1 MIGSLLGGIAGLL
14 IPGAGFLTSTIGS
27 AVGGLL
33 SGQDPKD
40 AIKNS
45 LIFGGVN
52 YMFPGVANAL
62 QQSSIGRSA
71 TSALGNMG
79 IGTNK
84 GLAALANTATPAAST
99 STAGSGIAA
108 AAKKA
113 PSVRQVYNMA
123 NLGMGLGSVISPP
136 KDYYP
141 PSHPDYTGEI
151 DRSEF
156 TKNLYANKYTGER
169 YDTVEERN
177 DSERRHAENM
187 GIGTVGRYA
196 RGGYIEGPGT
206 GRSDDIPA
214 QIYQDGV
221 PVQEARLSD
230 GEFVMTE
237 KAVEN
242 GGGAA
247 AMYARM
253 KQLENGGPA

>member
-33 SGQDPKD
+33 SGQSPKD

-62 QQSSIGRSA
+62 QQSSIGKSA

-84 GLAALANTATPAAST
+84 GLAALANTAAPTAST
-99 STAGSGIAA
+99 SAASGIASAASKGPSVKQIYNYANLGSGI
-108 AAKKA
+108 
-113 PSVRQVYNMA
+113 
-123 NLGMGLGSVISPP
+123 GSLLSQDKQGSTEP
-136 KDYYP
+136 
-141 PSHPDYTGEI
+141 HPDYTGEI

-187 GIGTVGRYA
+187 GIGYA

-237 KAVEN
+237 QAVEN

>member
-1 MIGSLLGGIAGLL
+1 MIGSILGGIAGLL
-14 IPGAGFLTSTIGS
+14 IPGGGGFLASTIGS

-62 QQSSIGRSA
+62 QKSSIGRSA

-84 GLAALANTATPAAST
+84 GLAALANTAAPAAST

-123 NLGMGLGSVISPP
+123 NLGMGLGSVLSQD
-136 KDYYP
+136 KQGYTEE
-141 PSHPDYTGEI
+141 HPDYTGEI

-177 DSERRHAENM
+177 ASERRYAEN
-187 GIGTVGRYA
+187 VGLGYA

>member
-1 MIGSLLGGIAGLL
+1 MIGSILGGIAGLL
-14 IPGAGFLTSTIGS
+14 IPGGGGFLASTIGS

-33 SGQDPKD
+33 SGQNPKD

-71 TSALGNMG
+71 TGALGNMG

-84 GLAALANTATPAAST
+84 GLAALTNAAPTAST
-99 STAGSGIAA
+99 SAASGIASA
-108 AAKKA
+108 ASKG
-113 PSVRQVYNMA
+113 PSVRQIYNMV
-123 NLGMGLGSVISPP
+123 NFGSGVGSLLSQDKQGSTEP
-136 KDYYP
+136 
-141 PSHPDYTGEI
+141 HPDYTGEI

-177 DSERRHAENM
+177 ASERRYAED
-187 GIGTVGRYA
+187 IGLGYA

-214 QIYQDGV
+214 QIYQGGV

>member
-1 MIGSLLGGIAGLL
+1 MIGSILGGIAGLL
-14 IPGAGFLTSTIGS
+14 VPGGGGFLASTLGS

-84 GLAALANTATPAAST
+84 GLAALTNAAPTAST
-99 STAGSGIAA
+99 SAASGIASA
-108 AAKKA
+108 ASKG
-113 PSVRQVYNMA
+113 PSVRQIYNMA
-123 NLGMGLGSVISPP
+123 NFGSGVGSLLSQDKQGSTEP
-136 KDYYP
+136 
-141 PSHPDYTGEI
+141 HPDYTGEI

-177 DSERRHAENM
+177 ASERRYAEN
-187 GIGTVGRYA
+187 VGLGYA

>member
-14 IPGAGFLTSTIGS
+14 IPGGGGFLASTIGS

-33 SGQDPKD
+33 SGQNPKD

-71 TSALGNMG
+71 TGALGNMG

-84 GLAALANTATPAAST
+84 GLAALTNAAPTAST
-99 STAGSGIAA
+99 SAASGIASA
-108 AAKKA
+108 ASKG
-113 PSVRQVYNMA
+113 PSVRQIYNMV
-123 NLGMGLGSVISPP
+123 NFGSGVGSLLSQDKQGSTEP
-136 KDYYP
+136 
-141 PSHPDYTGEI
+141 HPDYTGEI

-177 DSERRHAENM
+177 ASERRYAED
-187 GIGTVGRYA
+187 IGLGYA

-214 QIYQDGV
+214 QIYQGGI

>member
-1 MIGSLLGGIAGLL
+1 MIGSILGGIAGLL
-14 IPGAGFLTSTIGS
+14 IPGGGGFLASTIGS

-84 GLAALANTATPAAST
+84 GLAALTNAAPTAST
-99 STAGSGIAA
+99 SAASGIASA
-108 AAKKA
+108 ASKG
-113 PSVRQVYNMA
+113 PSVRQIYNMA
-123 NLGMGLGSVISPP
+123 NFGSGVGSLLSQDKQGSTEP
-136 KDYYP
+136 
-141 PSHPDYTGEI
+141 HPDYTGEI

-177 DSERRHAENM
+177 ASERRYAED
-187 GIGTVGRYA
+187 IGLGYA

-214 QIYQDGV
+214 QIYQGGV

>member
-1 MIGSLLGGIAGLL
+1 MIGSILGGIAGLL
-14 IPGAGFLTSTIGS
+14 IPGGGGFLASTIGS

-71 TSALGNMG
+71 TGALGNMG

-84 GLAALANTATPAAST
+84 GLAALTNAAPTAST
-99 STAGSGIAA
+99 SAASGIASA
-108 AAKKA
+108 ASKG
-113 PSVRQVYNMA
+113 PSVRQIYNMA
-123 NLGMGLGSVISPP
+123 NLGSGVGSLLSQDKQGSTEP
-136 KDYYP
+136 
-141 PSHPDYTGEI
+141 HPDYTGEI

-177 DSERRHAENM
+177 ASERRYAED
-187 GIGTVGRYA
+187 IGLGYA

-214 QIYQDGV
+214 QIYQGGV

>member
-14 IPGAGFLTSTIGS
+14 IPGGGGFLASTIGS

-33 SGQDPKD
+33 SGQNPKD

-71 TSALGNMG
+71 TGALGNMG

-84 GLAALANTATPAAST
+84 GLAALTNAAPTAST
-99 STAGSGIAA
+99 SAASGIASA
-108 AAKKA
+108 ASKG
-113 PSVRQVYNMA
+113 PSVRQIYNMA
-123 NLGMGLGSVISPP
+123 NFGSGVGSLLSQDKQGSTEP
-136 KDYYP
+136 
-141 PSHPDYTGEI
+141 HPDYTGEI

-177 DSERRHAENM
+177 ASERRYAED
-187 GIGTVGRYA
+187 IGLGYA

-214 QIYQDGV
+214 QIYQGGV

-237 KAVEN
+237 QAVEN

>member
-1 MIGSLLGGIAGLL
+1 MIGSILGGIAGLL
-14 IPGAGFLTSTIGS
+14 IPGGGGFLASTIGS

-84 GLAALANTATPAAST
+84 GLAALTNAAPTAST
-99 STAGSGIAA
+99 SAASGIASA
-108 AAKKA
+108 ASKG
-113 PSVRQVYNMA
+113 PSVRQIYNMA
-123 NLGMGLGSVISPP
+123 NLGSGVGSLLSQDKQGSTEP
-136 KDYYP
+136 
-141 PSHPDYTGEI
+141 HPDYTGEI

-214 QIYQDGV
+214 QIYQGGI

>member
-1 MIGSLLGGIAGLL
+1 MIGSILGGIAGLL
-14 IPGAGFLTSTIGS
+14 IPGGGGFLASTIGS

-84 GLAALANTATPAAST
+84 GLAALTNAAPTAST
-99 STAGSGIAA
+99 SAASGIASA
-108 AAKKA
+108 ASKG
-113 PSVRQVYNMA
+113 PSVRQIYNMA
-123 NLGMGLGSVISPP
+123 NLGSGVGSLLSQDKQGSTEP
-136 KDYYP
+136 
-141 PSHPDYTGEI
+141 HPDYTGEI

-177 DSERRHAENM
+177 ASERRYAED
-187 GIGTVGRYA
+187 IGLGYA

-214 QIYQDGV
+214 QIYQGGV

>member
-14 IPGAGFLTSTIGS
+14 IPGGGGFLASTIGS

-33 SGQDPKD
+33 SGQNPKD

-71 TSALGNMG
+71 TGALGNMG

-84 GLAALANTATPAAST
+84 GLAALTNAAPTAST
-99 STAGSGIAA
+99 SAASGIASA
-108 AAKKA
+108 ASKG
-113 PSVRQVYNMA
+113 PSVRQIYNMA
-123 NLGMGLGSVISPP
+123 NLGSGVGSLLSQDKQGSTEP
-136 KDYYP
+136 
-141 PSHPDYTGEI
+141 HPDYTGEI

-177 DSERRHAENM
+177 ASERRYAED
-187 GIGTVGRYA
+187 IGLGYA

-214 QIYQDGV
+214 QIYQGGI

-237 KAVEN
+237 QAVEN

>member
-14 IPGAGFLTSTIGS
+14 IPGGGGFLASTIGS

-33 SGQDPKD
+33 SGQNPKD

-71 TSALGNMG
+71 TGALGNMG

-84 GLAALANTATPAAST
+84 GLAALTNAAPTAST
-99 STAGSGIAA
+99 SAASGIASA
-108 AAKKA
+108 ASKG
-113 PSVRQVYNMA
+113 PSVRQIYNMA
-123 NLGMGLGSVISPP
+123 NFGSGVGSLLSQDKQGSTEP
-136 KDYYP
+136 
-141 PSHPDYTGEI
+141 HPDYTGEI

-177 DSERRHAENM
+177 ASERRYAED
-187 GIGTVGRYA
+187 IGLGYA

-214 QIYQDGV
+214 QIYQGGV

>member
-14 IPGAGFLTSTIGS
+14 IPGGGGFLASTIGS

-33 SGQDPKD
+33 SGQNPKD

-71 TSALGNMG
+71 TGALGNMG

-84 GLAALANTATPAAST
+84 GLAALTNAAPTAST
-99 STAGSGIAA
+99 STASGIASA
-108 AAKKA
+108 ASKG
-113 PSVRQVYNMA
+113 PSVRQIYNMA
-123 NLGMGLGSVISPP
+123 NLGSGVGSLLSQDKQGSTEP
-136 KDYYP
+136 
-141 PSHPDYTGEI
+141 HPDYTGEI

-177 DSERRHAENM
+177 ASERRYAED
-187 GIGTVGRYA
+187 IGLGYA

-214 QIYQDGV
+214 QIYQGGV

>member
-33 SGQDPKD
+33 SGQSPKD

-62 QQSSIGRSA
+62 QQSSIGKSA

-84 GLAALANTATPAAST
+84 GLAALANTAAPTAST
-99 STAGSGIAA
+99 SAASGIASAASKGPSVKQIYNYANLGSGI
-108 AAKKA
+108 
-113 PSVRQVYNMA
+113 
-123 NLGMGLGSVISPP
+123 GSLLSQDKQGSTEP
-136 KDYYP
+136 
-141 PSHPDYTGEI
+141 HPDYTGEI

-156 TKNLYANKYTGER
+156 TKNLYANKYNGER
-169 YDTVEERN
+169 YDTVEER
-177 DSERRHAENM
+177 DASERRYAED
-187 GIGTVGRYA
+187 IGLGYA

-214 QIYQDGV
+214 QIYQGGV

-237 KAVEN
+237 QAVEN

>member
-14 IPGAGFLTSTIGS
+14 IPGGGGFLASTIGS

-84 GLAALANTATPAAST
+84 GLAALTNAAPTAST
-99 STAGSGIAA
+99 SAASGIASA
-108 AAKKA
+108 ASKG
-113 PSVRQVYNMA
+113 PSVRQIYNMA
-123 NLGMGLGSVISPP
+123 NFGSGVGSLLSQDKQGSTEP
-136 KDYYP
+136 
-141 PSHPDYTGEI
+141 HPDYTGEI

-177 DSERRHAENM
+177 ASERRYAED
-187 GIGTVGRYA
+187 IGLGYA

-214 QIYQDGV
+214 QIYQGGV

>member
-33 SGQDPKD
+33 SGQSPKD

-79 IGTNK
+79 IGSNK
-84 GLAALANTATPAAST
+84 GLAALANTAPTTSASAA
-99 STAGSGIAA
+99 SGIASA
-108 AAKKA
+108 ATKG
-113 PSVRQVYNMA
+113 PSVRQIYNYA
-123 NLGMGLGSVISPP
+123 NLGSGIGSLLSQDKQGSTEP
-136 KDYYP
+136 
-141 PSHPDYTGEI
+141 HPDYTGEI

-156 TKNLYANKYTGER
+156 TKNLYANKYNGER
-169 YDTVEERN
+169 YDTVEER
-177 DSERRHAENM
+177 DASERRYAED
-187 GIGTVGRYA
+187 IGLGYA

-214 QIYQDGV
+214 QIYQGGV

-237 KAVEN
+237 QAVEN

>member
-14 IPGAGFLTSTIGS
+14 IPGGGGFLASTIGS

-33 SGQDPKD
+33 SGQNPKD

-71 TSALGNMG
+71 TGALGNMG

-84 GLAALANTATPAAST
+84 GLAALTNAAPTAST
-99 STAGSGIAA
+99 SAASGIASA
-108 AAKKA
+108 ASKG
-113 PSVRQVYNMA
+113 PSVRQIYNMA
-123 NLGMGLGSVISPP
+123 NFGSGVGSLLSQDKQGSTEP
-136 KDYYP
+136 
-141 PSHPDYTGEI
+141 HPDYTGEI

-177 DSERRHAENM
+177 ASERRYAED
-187 GIGTVGRYA
+187 IGLGYA

-214 QIYQDGV
+214 QIYQGGI

>member
-1 MIGSLLGGIAGLL
+1 MIGSILGGIAGLL
-14 IPGAGFLTSTIGS
+14 IPGGGGFLASTIGS

-33 SGQDPKD
+33 SGQNPKD

-71 TSALGNMG
+71 TGALGNMG

-84 GLAALANTATPAAST
+84 GLAALTNAAPTAST
-99 STAGSGIAA
+99 SAASGIASA
-108 AAKKA
+108 ASKG
-113 PSVRQVYNMA
+113 PSVRQIYNMA
-123 NLGMGLGSVISPP
+123 NFGSGVGSLLSQDKQGSTEP
-136 KDYYP
+136 
-141 PSHPDYTGEI
+141 HPDYTGEI

-177 DSERRHAENM
+177 ASERRYAED
-187 GIGTVGRYA
+187 IGLGYA

-214 QIYQDGV
+214 QIYQGGI